1 VSGGTAELL
10 LWTLVLAGL
19 VLLAYA
25 GMLRGW
31 RRRGRRHDLA
41 QLATP
46 ATQPGGPVLLQ
57 AEGRYFGT
65 TTAGDW
71 LDRVVARGLGT
82 RSTARLVLTP
92 AGLDVHRP
100 GGDFHIPV
108 GGLEA
113 ARHDQGIAGKVV
125 PPHGVLVVTWRH
137 GGHRLDSGFR
147 LDTSAAHDDWVRAIG
162 DLTKEHV

>member
-1 VSGGTAELL
+1 VTGDTGALL
-10 LWTLVLAGL
+10 LWSLLLAGL

-41 QLATP
+41 PLVPLGEPGP
-46 ATQPGGPVLLQ
+46 ALLQ

-65 TTAGDW
+65 TAAGDW

-82 RSTARLVLTP
+82 RSPARLVLTP

-100 GGDFHIPV
+100 GGDFRIPV
-108 GGLEA
+108 GGLED

-125 PPHGVLVVTWRH
+125 PPHGLLVVTWRH
-137 GGHRLDSGFR
+137 GDHRLDTGFR
-147 LDTSAAHDDWVRAIG
+147 LDSSAAHDDWIRTIASLV
-162 DLTKEHV
+162 KEHA